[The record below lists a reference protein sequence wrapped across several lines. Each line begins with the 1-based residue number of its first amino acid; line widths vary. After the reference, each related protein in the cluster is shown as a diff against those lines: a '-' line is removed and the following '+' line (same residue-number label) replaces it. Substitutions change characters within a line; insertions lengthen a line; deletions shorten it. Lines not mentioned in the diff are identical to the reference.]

1 MKTKYKEAFSYLT
14 ILEIQDKNLV
24 NATALT
30 KHSIIILMT

>member
-24 NATALT
+24 NANSCIDKALNYYR
-30 KHSIIILMT
+30 